1 MPEPLGK
8 TQVLA
13 PDRVLLLLSLGP
25 YLREHGPVPVAELA
39 ETFQVPA
46 PLLRKLVRFLGTA
59 GVPGETLS
67 YQDEDLFD
75 IDWDAL
81 EFQDLVSITRT
92 VAVDDAPRFA
102 PAETAALIAGLHAL
116 TAVLPEEDAA
126 LARATATKLASALGA
141 NTSPSLSVSAD
152 PQDALLPTLIAAIES
167 RRVIRF
173 TYRDAAGVTSLRTVE
188 PRELMQGT
196 GAWYLRG
203 FCRDRLADRTFRVD
217 QITTLESGEV
227 IDRASALAVEAVG
240 ADDSSNGASGDVAD
254 EAPLGGARQSSS
266 VEGIVLRASERALSR
281 LTAFRPEVIG
291 VTAAGETRVRVEA
304 WHRDTAIRLVQLAP
318 GEISVESPAAA
329 RAAVRAWAERG
340 LAAYGE

>member
-1 MPEPLGK
+1 MPEPRGRA
-8 TQVLA
+8 QILA
-13 PDRVLLLLSLGP
+13 PERVLLLLSLGP
-25 YLREHGPVPVAELA
+25 YLREHGPVPVVELA
-39 ETFQVPA
+39 ETFQVP
-46 PLLRKLVRFLGTA
+46 PTLLRKLVRFLGTA

-92 VAVDDAPRFA
+92 VAVEDAPRFA

-116 TAVLPEEDAA
+116 TAVLPEADAEI
-126 LARATATKLASALGA
+126 ARATAAKLGRALGA
-141 NTSPSLSVSAD
+141 DAPPSLSVSAD
-152 PQDALLPTLIAAIES
+152 PQDALLPTLIGAIES
-167 RRVIRF
+167 GRVIRF

-188 PRELMQGT
+188 PRELTQGA

-203 FCRDRLADRTFRVD
+203 YCRDRLADRTFRVD
-217 QITTLESGEV
+217 QITALEPGEV
-227 IDRASALAVEAVG
+227 FERAAAPAVAGAVASDAPASVVGTAAAMPEA
-240 ADDSSNGASGDVAD
+240 AAQSNA
-254 EAPLGGARQSSS
+254 
-266 VEGIVLRASERALSR
+266 VEGIVLRVSERALAR
-281 LTAFRPEVIG
+281 LTAFAPEVIG
-291 VTAAGETRVRVEA
+291 ETGAGETRVRVEA

-329 RAAVRAWAERG
+329 RDAVRDWAERG